1 MIDHTR
7 RSWLVTI
14 GGATAGLGIAARLQ
28 GEAKDAAL
36 PPGVYGPSADHLGHA
51 LMSAERFRPIPE
63 GCPTDYL
70 RPASGPFSAQYF
82 SASDFAVI
90 RRLTQLLLGEVP
102 GDAGASHE
110 VAEWIDLRVWSA
122 DGVREAATRIDPL
135 HRALAIAYYGPSH
148 VTRLERDDPAKTCRE
163 GLQWI
168 AGMARQR
175 HSGEFLSLGA
185 EQQIAMLDSIGDARA
200 GERTENAGTRFFV
213 FLKAETIRGY
223 YTSRAG
229 LKELD
234 FKGNA
239 FYARSPGC
247 GGKS

>member
-36 PPGVYGPSADHLGHA
+36 PPGVYGPSTDHLGHA
-51 LMSAERFRPIPE
+51 LMSAERFHPIPP
-63 GCPTDYL
+63 GCPTDFV
-70 RPASGPFSAQYF
+70 RPASRPFSPKYF
-82 SASDFAVI
+82 SASEFAVV
-90 RRLTQLLLGEVP
+90 RRLTQLLLGELSD
-102 GDAGASHE
+102 DAGIGQE

-122 DGVREAATRIDPL
+122 DGVREAAARIDPL
-135 HRALAIAYYGPSH
+135 YRTLAIAYYGPSY
-148 VTRLERDDPAKTCRE
+148 VTRLEMDDPAKTCRV

-168 AGMARQR
+168 ADVARQR
-175 HSGEFLSLGA
+175 HSGEFLTLGA
-185 EQQIAMLDSIGDARA
+185 EQQIAMLDSIGDGRA
-200 GERTENAGTRFFV
+200 DKRTENAGTRFFA